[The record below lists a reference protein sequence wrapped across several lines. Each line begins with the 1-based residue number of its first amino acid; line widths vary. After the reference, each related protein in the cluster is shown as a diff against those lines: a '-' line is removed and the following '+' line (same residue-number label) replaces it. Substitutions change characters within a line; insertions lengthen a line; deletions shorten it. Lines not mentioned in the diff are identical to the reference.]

1 MRLNYQRMYAQPNF
15 SSCLR
20 GLPLKFAA
28 PTGQQT
34 TGTEAPSMAYKRFGE
49 LLLANGHINEEQL
62 RAALK
67 HQKQAGGK
75 IGEILLDMGFITRD
89 TLYSTLETQLGVRFV
104 DLNTVQIP
112 PDCVRFLSRAQATR
126 HTVVP
131 IGSDGST
138 VTLAM
143 ADPMNFVVIEE
154 VKKASKCRVTTCL
167 AEPEAINRAIA
178 NLYGNQSTER
188 ALQQLKSEAI
198 PTDLQSTIATVN
210 ILGADSEDAAPTI
223 RLVNSFLEYAVNQNC
238 SDIHLE
244 PRESEMTVRM
254 RIDGVLRRVFSVPRA
269 IQNAVI
275 ARIKVMGNMN
285 IAEHKIPLDG
295 RSNVRVGTQDVDL
308 RISTLP
314 TVYGEKVVIRL
325 LRKSSSLL
333 NTSGIGLVGENLRKF
348 NTLLENSNGVIL
360 IVGPTG
366 SGKSSSMYT
375 MIGKL
380 NTEEVNLVTLEDPVE
395 YNFDGVNQVQIN
407 EKTGMTFA
415 SGLRSILRQDPDI
428 IAVGEIRDG
437 ETADIAMR
445 AAITGHLVLSTLH
458 TNDAPST
465 LDRLMDMGV
474 EPYLIST
481 ALKGIISQRLVRR
494 ICPNCREKY
503 TPTREEQSM
512 LRLDYR
518 PDRVFYRGRGCPMCY
533 NTGYRGRTAVFEIL
547 VLNNAIK
554 HAVADNVPH
563 SELMR
568 LIHESDFEP
577 LITDCVRLVNEG
589 VTTVQEAYRTVNTT
603 DV

>member
-1 MRLNYQRMYAQPNF
+1 MV
-15 SSCLR
+15 
-20 GLPLKFAA
+20 
-28 PTGQQT
+28 
-34 TGTEAPSMAYKRFGE
+34 YKRLGE
-49 LLLANGHINEEQL
+49 MLIANEYITEEQL
-62 RAALK
+62 KKALEIQRK
-67 HQKQAGGK
+67 VPGKK
-75 IGEILLDMGFITRD
+75 IGEILVEQGFTTQTRV
-89 TLYSTLETQLGVRFV
+89 YRMLERQLGVEFI
-104 DLNTVQIP
+104 DLTSAVIP
-112 PDCVRFLSRAQATR
+112 KEMARLVPRSIARKYNVVPVQATAD
-126 HTVVP
+126 T
-131 IGSDGST
+131 IS
-138 VTLAM
+138 LAM
-143 ADPMNFVVIEE
+143 SDSLNFMATEAVRMVTKRKVKPM
-154 VKKASKCRVTTCL
+154 L
-167 AEPEAINRAIA
+167 A
-178 NLYGNQSTER
+178 T
-188 ALQQLKSEAI
+188 SEAI
-198 PTDLQSTIATVN
+198 TRAITDLYGSESAEKALQDLKGTEDDTTKDFQNIAAANV
-210 ILGADSEDAAPTI
+210 IGADSENAAPTI

-244 PRESEMTVRM
+244 PRESAMYVRM
-254 RIDGVLRRVFSVPRA
+254 RIDGVLRQVFVVPKNT
-269 IQNAVI
+269 QSAVI

-295 RSNVRVGTQDVDL
+295 RSNVRIGEKDVDL

-325 LRKSSSLL
+325 LNKSSSLL
-333 NTSGIGLVGENLRKF
+333 NTKGIGLTGKNLAKF
-348 NTLLENSNGVIL
+348 NALLENSNGVIL

-380 NTEEVNLVTLEDPVE
+380 NTEQVNLVTLEDPVE

-465 LDRLMDMGV
+465 IDRLLDMGV
-474 EPYLIST
+474 ESFLISS

-494 ICPNCREKY
+494 ICPNCRTEY
-503 TPTREEQSM
+503 TASAEEQQM
-512 LRLDYR
+512 LHLPVISGRK
-518 PDRVFYRGRGCPMCY
+518 FYRGKGCPMCF

-547 VLNNAIK
+547 VLNGAIK
-554 HAVADNVPH
+554 HAIADNVPH
-563 SELMR
+563 SQLMQ
-568 LIHESDFEP
+568 LIQESDFEP
-577 LITDCVRLVNEG
+577 LITDCVRLVQNG
-589 VTTVQEAYRTVNTT
+589 TTTVEEAYRTVNST